1 MNARQIGER
10 KSHMA
15 PVDVRRR
22 IVRVIVRS
30 AREEAG
36 LRPLRSRDPRAAL
49 KKRLGAWR
57 RRALPLF

>member
-1 MNARQIGER
+1 MNARKNEDPG
-10 KSHMA
+10 SHLA
-15 PVDVRRR
+15 PIDVRRR

-36 LRPLRSRDPRAAL
+36 LAPRPVRDPRVAL
-49 KKRLGAWR
+49 ARRLRAWR

>member
-1 MNARQIGER
+1 MNARQIEDR

-36 LRPLRSRDPRAAL
+36 LRPLRSRDPRAEL
-49 KKRLGAWR
+49 VKRLRSWR

>member
-1 MNARQIGER
+1 MNAREVEER
-10 KSHMA
+10 GSHIA

-30 AREEAG
+30 AREKAG
-36 LRPLRSRDPRAAL
+36 LRPLRSRDPRAEL
-49 KKRLGAWR
+49 VSRLHSWR

>member
-1 MNARQIGER
+1 MNAREVEIR
-10 KSHMA
+10 KSHLA

-36 LRPLRSRDPRAAL
+36 LEPLRVRDPRAAL
-49 KKRLGAWR
+49 AKRLRAWR
-57 RRALPLF
+57 RRELPLF

>member
-1 MNARQIGER
+1 MNARQIEDR

-36 LRPLRSRDPRAAL
+36 LRPLRSRDPRKAL
-49 KKRLGAWR
+49 KERLRAWK